1 MVKSHFHDFAHAQ
14 FLRNEAIRIAK
25 RVPVWRTTK
34 EHCRIVYGNFADVV
48 SLEELMG
55 ESDRRR
61 HPKKVWV
68 G

>member
-1 MVKSHFHDFAHAQ
+1 MVKSHFHDFAHAE
-14 FLRNEAIRIAK
+14 FLRKEAIRTARK
-25 RVPVWRTTK
+25 VPGQRTTK

-48 SLEELMG
+48 SLEELIV

>member
-1 MVKSHFHDFAHAQ
+1 MNRVHFHDFAHAQ
-14 FLRNEAIRIAK
+14 FLRNEAIRTARK
-25 RVPVWRTTK
+25 VPSRRTTK

-48 SLEELMG
+48 SLEELII